1 MPIQAQVHAA
11 QVIDK
16 FEDRILSDPLLNN
29 MRDAGSIDDSYVA
42 AISTLREGK
51 TKNDITALPTD
62 NLCRQYLKVWD
73 HLNILSDKD
82 STLITFDVRR
92 FLVPLFKRKN
102 LLKFLHYSHGGIG
115 KTYATAK
122 SRYY

>member
-16 FEDRILSDPLLNN
+16 FEDRILSDPLLND

-42 AISTLREGK
+42 TISALREGK
-51 TKNDITALPTD
+51 TKSDITALPTD
-62 NLCRQYLKVWD
+62 NLVRQYLKVWD
-73 HLNILSDKD
+73 HLNILDDKD

-92 FLVPLFKRKN
+92 ILVPLAERKN
-102 LLKFLHYSHGGIG
+102 LLKILHYSHGGIG
-115 KTYATAK
+115 KTYTAA
-122 SRYY
+122 